1 MQEVWDWLLVN
12 PARFLVLISLV
23 VTWLVCAAEHQGRK
37 SGGSGWLTLAR
48 ISVGAIFTLVTAVV
62 AGFFGGVG
70 AFFGY
75 LVLQAFV
82 CVLIPIVWVEKI

>member
-23 VTWLVCAAEHQGRK
+23 VTWLVCSGEYHGRK

-75 LVLQAFV
+75 LVLQVFV